1 MENKHKET
9 QRVMG
14 MLVKDVMQCFP
25 NETGELLH
33 VVEFIMYNTPG
44 PHGFTPRDIDRR
56 WSLATPLEKE
66 LRPFCVSQFE
76 PVDEF
81 LKELFKRYRYIRT
94 SVRGWLKEASA
105 KRAAQANKTRFSKTL
120 QVGDEVVVRDPRQR
134 KAGGRMGYRQP
145 YTDPARVLKINGNK
159 CKLKL
164 ANGTEIEDIHTEDVI
179 KVPERSRNLEKKDDI
194 RWAVS
199 YTHLRAHET

>member
-1 MENKHKET
+1 
-9 QRVMG
+9 MG

-33 VVEFIMYNTPG
+33 VVEFIVYNTPG

-66 LRPFCVSQFE
+66 LRPFVVSQFE

-81 LKELFKRYRYIRT
+81 LKELFRRYRYIRT
-94 SVRGWLKEASA
+94 VVRGYLKDTSA

-120 QVGDEVVVRDPRQR
+120 QV
-134 KAGGRMGYRQP
+134 
-145 YTDPARVLKINGNK
+145 LS
-159 CKLKL
+159 L
-164 ANGTEIEDIHTEDVI
+164 IHI
-179 KVPERSRNLEKKDDI
+179 
-194 RWAVS
+194 
-199 YTHLRAHET
+199 